1 MAQTTDRDYGIHA
14 VLTPG
19 NYDRYKVKKKNNNK
33 NKNIWQSFQYHIIG
47 VLHDITEILLKVVLN
62 TITPTLISLEMG
74 EQKSYFHPYI
84 IYFLPFQANHAFFQ
98 TTGRCVI
105 ALIIW
110 YLYLHQS
117 MKSVLITATICEL
130 DSRRNEIYL
139 IKLPVVKNVNNFCHV
154 GSILLV
160 LHSISHQWKVTN
172 RILLNHKP
180 HLYANE
186 KM

>member
-1 MAQTTDRDYGIHA
+1 
-14 VLTPG
+14 
-19 NYDRYKVKKKNNNK
+19 
-33 NKNIWQSFQYHIIG
+33 
-47 VLHDITEILLKVVLN
+47 
-62 TITPTLISLEMG
+62 
-74 EQKSYFHPYI
+74 
-84 IYFLPFQANHAFFQ
+84 
-98 TTGRCVI
+98 
-105 ALIIW
+105 
-110 YLYLHQS
+110 

-139 IKLPVVKNVNNFCHV
+139 IKLPVLKSVNNFCHV
-154 GSILLV
+154 GGILLV